1 MSRLCAVFAFTLL
14 VLPVMAQE
22 QAPPKECCAGCPGV
36 PGAPGQNGFP
46 GRDGRDGRDGKEG
59 SAGPKGEKGD
69 AGVAVPGPPGKAGP
83 VGPEGL
89 KGQKGEP
96 GPAGTPSSS
105 LISQLQYELQALKT
119 RLSKLETATSFRDFK
134 RVGNK
139 YYMSERVTA
148 DFDQGVALCRD
159 FGTTLALPRNS
170 AENQALAK
178 IIALSDSKYA
188 FLGATDRKT
197 DGQFLDLE
205 EKPVT
210 FTSWGTGEPNNYG
223 GSEEC
228 IVQSTST
235 NWIDVKCSA
244 KYLIVCETEYFA

>member
-1 MSRLCAVFAFTLL
+1 MAMSRLSAVCALTLL

-22 QAPPKECCAGCPGV
+22 QAPPKECCAGY

-59 SAGPKGEKGD
+59 VPGPKGEKGD
-69 AGVAVPGPPGKAGP
+69 AGVAVTGPPGKAGP
-83 VGPEGL
+83 AGPEGL

-96 GPAGTPSSS
+96 GPAETPSSS
-105 LISQLQYELQALKT
+105 LITQLQNELKALKT

-148 DFDQGVALCRD
+148 DFDQGVTLCRD
-159 FGTTLALPRNS
+159 FGATLALPRNT

-178 IIALSDSKYA
+178 FIALTDSKYA
-188 FLGATDRKT
+188 FLGATDRET

-205 EKPVT
+205 ETPVK

-244 KYLIVCETEYFA
+244 KHLIVCEIEYSA